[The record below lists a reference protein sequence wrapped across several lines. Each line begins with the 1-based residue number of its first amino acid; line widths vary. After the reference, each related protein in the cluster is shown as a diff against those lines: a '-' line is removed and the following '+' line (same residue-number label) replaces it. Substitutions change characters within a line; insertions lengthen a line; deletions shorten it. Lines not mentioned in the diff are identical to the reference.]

1 MFRREGKDEGRE
13 GTGGMPS
20 MSSSVVGDCK
30 PLDMDRL
37 EGRAGRGMARL
48 GRERW
53 RPIDFVGEANGSS
66 MLVRLD
72 C

>member
-1 MFRREGKDEGRE
+1 
-13 GTGGMPS
+13 

-48 GRERW
+48 GRERC
-53 RPIDFVGEANGSS
+53 RPMDFVGEANGSS
-66 MLVRLD
+66 MLVR
-72 C
+72 